1 MTDKTAAKLPKMY
14 GLRRDE
20 LHGGMGRGKRLPRS
34 LMPRNGCDL
43 VGAYLDAASAAVLPP
58 SRLNGWHRCGVAK
71 WQATSRTR
79 LETSRRAGR

>member
-43 VGAYLDAASAAVLPP
+43 VAPISTPLRRRFFLHRDSMGVRQRRVETNSGA
-58 SRLNGWHRCGVAK
+58 
-71 WQATSRTR
+71 
-79 LETSRRAGR
+79 